1 MSHVRRGSNTWSIVL
16 AAGEGTR
23 LRPLTR
29 ALYGSDRP
37 KQYCTLAGH
46 ESLLGATLRR
56 AAEHAPAART
66 LVVVATEHEALAR
79 EELRRHAPEA
89 ELVLQPRNAGTGPGV
104 LLPLSRVVAEDP
116 GASVVILPSDHYVKD
131 DGAFSRSISRALG
144 RARAAGSLILVG
156 AVAERPDEEYGWIVG
171 QAAPAGEPRRVL
183 AFSEKPSRGR
193 AAELFRTGALW
204 NTFVMVGVARSFW
217 ELGVEHLPRQ
227 AEALAEYGRAR
238 TDARRL
244 RELYAE
250 LPHGDFSRD
259 VLQVARDLEMLPLEP
274 CGWSDWGTPER
285 VLASLR
291 GTPDHQRL
299 ARCLSAAFPVPA
311 QSERSAEAAR
321 VGVPALGG

>member
-1 MSHVRRGSNTWSIVL
+1 MSRFRQGSNTWSIVL

-46 ESLLGATLRR
+46 QSLLAGTLRR
-56 AAEHAPAART
+56 SAEHAPEART
-66 LVVVATEHEALAR
+66 LVVVATEHEAMAR

-131 DGAFSRSISRALG
+131 DTGFTRSISRALG
-144 RARAAGSLILVG
+144 RVRAAGSLVLVG

-183 AFSEKPSRGR
+183 AFSEKPSLRR
-193 AAELFRTGALW
+193 AAELFETGALW
-204 NTFVMVGVARSFW
+204 NTFVMVGEARRFW
-217 ELGVEHLPRQ
+217 DLGVEHLPR
-227 AEALAEYGRAR
+227 
-238 TDARRL
+238 
-244 RELYAE
+244 
-250 LPHGDFSRD
+250 
-259 VLQVARDLEMLPLEP
+259 
-274 CGWSDWGTPER
+274 
-285 VLASLR
+285 
-291 GTPDHQRL
+291 
-299 ARCLSAAFPVPA
+299 
-311 QSERSAEAAR
+311 
-321 VGVPALGG
+321 

>member
-1 MSHVRRGSNTWSIVL
+1 MSHRRQAPKTWAIVL

-37 KQYCTLAGH
+37 KQYCALAGH
-46 ESLLGATLRR
+46 QSLLGATLRR
-56 AAEHAPAART
+56 SAEHAPEVRT
-66 LVVVATEHEALAR
+66 LVVVAAPHEAMAR
-79 EELRRHAPEA
+79 EELRRYAPAA

-104 LLPLSRVVAEDP
+104 LLPLSRVVADDP
-116 GASVVILPSDHYVKD
+116 GAPVVILPSDHYVKD
-131 DGAFSRSISRALG
+131 DAVFSRSISRALEH
-144 RARAAGSLILVG
+144 ARASGSLVLVG

-183 AFSEKPSRGR
+183 AFSEKPSLRR
-193 AAELFRTGALW
+193 AAELFETGALW
-204 NTFVMVGVARSFW
+204 NTFVMVGEARRFW

-227 AEALAEYGRAR
+227 AEALAEYGRGQ

-244 RELYAE
+244 CELYAA

-259 VLQVARDLEMLPLEP
+259 VLQVASGLETLPLEP

-299 ARCLSAAFPVPA
+299 TRCLSAAGPLPA
-311 QSERSAEAAR
+311 QHERSAETHWVAD
-321 VGVPALGG
+321 LGA